1 LDKTDSPLIDQSI
14 REERRAAPRREDD
27 RRRVRKDR
35 ELQAARLISEALFEH
50 LTPDE
55 LVAKALRTA
64 LDVVQAESGSI
75 LLADPA
81 SQQLIF
87 RHSIGE
93 SPVKAGTAIPWDK
106 GIAGTVFQSGD
117 PLVVRDAKQDPRHI
131 SAVDE
136 LTSHT
141 THDMIAIPLKRWEG
155 EPIGVLEVL
164 NKRGGLLDEDDVAIL
179 SIVSAITAS
188 SIEQARLYH
197 EAKLAEV
204 VRLLGDIS
212 HDIKNLLM
220 PVVVGAELMED
231 ELKILLGTALSR
243 GDTQAQESFERCNEV
258 VGMVDN
264 SLRRIQDRVKEI
276 ADCVKG
282 LSSPP
287 EFAPCQLDKVIREV
301 TDTLKW
307 WSDQKGVSIR
317 TSGLGQTPAIVAD
330 ERRLFNAL
338 YNLINNAIPEVP
350 AGGTITVSTK
360 EEPIGVGLLIS
371 IADTGNGMPPE
382 IRDTL
387 FTPAARSTKPGG
399 TGLGT
404 KIVKDVVDA
413 HRGRITVESE
423 LGVGTTF
430 HLCLPLRPPGTSP
443 TQA

>member
-1 LDKTDSPLIDQSI
+1 MTSPHDQDG
-14 REERRAAPRREDD
+14 RL
-27 RRRVRKDR
+27 VRKVR
-35 ELQAARLISEALFEH
+35 ELEAVRRISEALFEH

-55 LVAKALRTA
+55 LVAKALHTA

-87 RHSIGE
+87 RHSIGD
-93 SPVKAGTAIPWDK
+93 SPVKAGTAIPWNQ
-106 GIAGTVFQSGD
+106 GIAGQVYQSGEA
-117 PLVVRDAKQDPRHI
+117 LVVRDVKQDPRHLSVI
-131 SAVDE
+131 DE
-136 LTSHT
+136 LTAHT

-164 NKRGGLLDEDDVAIL
+164 NKRGGLLDEEDVGLL
-179 SIVSAITAS
+179 SIVSALAAS
-188 SIEQARLYH
+188 SIEQARLYQ

-204 VRLLGDIS
+204 VRLLGDSS

-220 PVVVGAELMED
+220 PVVCGAGLMQAEFKD
-231 ELKILLGTALSR
+231 LLGEALKR
-243 GDTQAQESFERCNEV
+243 NDKQAKESFERCNEV
-258 VGMVDN
+258 VGMVEN
-264 SLRRIQDRVKEI
+264 STRRIQDRVKEI

-282 LSSPP
+282 LSTPP
-287 EFAPCQLDKVIREV
+287 EFGPCQLARVVNEV

-307 WSDQKGVSIR
+307 WADQRGVKIQ
-317 TSGLGQTPAIVAD
+317 TSGVDKVPDIVAD
-330 ERRLFNAL
+330 DRRLFNAL

-350 AGGTITVSTK
+350 SGGSITVK
-360 EEPIGVGLLIS
+360 AQEEPVGVGLHVRVE
-371 IADTGNGMPPE
+371 DTGKGMPPE

-387 FTPAARSTKPGG
+387 FTPAAKSSKRGG

-413 HRGRITVESE
+413 HHGKITVESQ

-430 HLCLPLRPPGTSP
+430 HIYLPLRPPTSR
-443 TQA
+443 AK

>member
-1 LDKTDSPLIDQSI
+1 MPN
-14 REERRAAPRREDD
+14 ERRAAPRREDD

-35 ELQAARLISEALFEH
+35 ELEAARRISEALFEH

-64 LDVVQAESGSI
+64 LDVVQAASGSI
-75 LLADPA
+75 LLADPV

-93 SPVKAGTAIPWDK
+93 SIVKAGTAIPWDK
-106 GIAGTVFQSGD
+106 GIAGSVFQSGV
-117 PLVVRDAKQDPRHI
+117 PLVVRDVKQDPRHS
-131 SAVDE
+131 SAIDE
-136 LTSHT
+136 LTKHT

-164 NKRGGLLDEDDVAIL
+164 NKRGGLLDDDDVAIL

-188 SIEQARLYH
+188 SIEQARLYQD
-197 EAKLAEV
+197 AKLAEV

-231 ELKILLGTALSR
+231 ELKDLLGEALTR
-243 GDTQAQESFERCNEV
+243 GDKQAQEHFDRCNEV
-258 VGMVDN
+258 AGMVDN

-282 LSSPP
+282 LSTPP
-287 EFAPCQLDKVIREV
+287 EFAPCQLDKVILEV

-307 WSDQKGVSIR
+307 WSAQKGVSIH
-317 TSGLGQTPAIVAD
+317 TAGLGRTPDIIAD

-350 AGGTITVSTK
+350 VGGTITVSTK
-360 EEPIGVGLLIS
+360 EEPIGVGLLVTIE
-371 IADTGNGMPPE
+371 DTGKGMPPE

-387 FTPAARSTKPGG
+387 FTAAAKSSKPGG

-413 HRGRITVESE
+413 HHGKITVESK
-423 LGVGTTF
+423 LGAGTTF
-430 HLCLPLRPPGTSP
+430 HLYLPLRPPGSP
-443 TQA
+443 PT

>member
-1 LDKTDSPLIDQSI
+1 MGDLLTIKGVPND
-14 REERRAAPRREDD
+14 RRAAPRREDD
-27 RRRVRKDR
+27 CRRARKDR
-35 ELQAARLISEALFEH
+35 ELEAARLISEALFEH

-64 LDVVQAESGSI
+64 LDVVGAESGSI
-75 LLADPA
+75 LLSDSV

-93 SPVKAGTAIPWDK
+93 SPVRAGTAIPWDK
-106 GIAGTVFQSGD
+106 GIAGSVFQSGAS
-117 PLVVRDAKQDPRHI
+117 LVVRDVKQDPRHM
-131 SAVDE
+131 SAIDE
-136 LTSHT
+136 LTGHT
-141 THDMIAIPLKRWEG
+141 THDMIAIALKRWEG

-188 SIEQARLYH
+188 SIEQARLYQD
-197 EAKLAEV
+197 AKLAEV

-220 PVVVGAELMED
+220 PVVCGAELMQG
-231 ELKILLGTALSR
+231 ELKDLLGAALTR
-243 GDTQAQESFERCNEV
+243 GDKPAKESYERCNEV
-258 VGMVDN
+258 VGMVEN
-264 SLRRIQDRVKEI
+264 SSRRIQDRMKEI

-282 LSSPP
+282 LSTPP
-287 EFAPCQLDKVIREV
+287 EFAPCQLDKVVNEV
-301 TDTLKW
+301 TETLKW
-307 WSDQKGVSIR
+307 WSDQKGVSIH
-317 TSGLGQTPAIVAD
+317 TSGLDQTPDIVAD

-350 AGGTITVSTK
+350 PGGTITVSAK
-360 EEPIGVGLLIS
+360 EEPIGVSLHVTVE
-371 IADTGNGMPPE
+371 DTGKGMPPE

-387 FTPAARSTKPGG
+387 FTSAAKSSKRGG

-413 HRGRITVESE
+413 HHGKITVESE

-430 HLCLPLRPPGTSP
+430 HIYLPLRPSEPP
-443 TQA
+443 PK

>member
-1 LDKTDSPLIDQSI
+1 MRDQLL
-14 REERRAAPRREDD
+14 EKGVQKERRAAPRREDD
-27 RRRVRKDR
+27 RRRARKDR
-35 ELQAARLISEALFEH
+35 ELEAARLISEALFEH

-75 LLADPA
+75 LLADPV

-93 SPVKAGTAIPWDK
+93 SPVKTGTAIPWDQ
-106 GIAGTVFQSGD
+106 GIAGSVFQSGV
-117 PLVVRDAKQDPRHI
+117 PLVVRDVKHDPRHS
-131 SAVDE
+131 SAIDE
-136 LTSHT
+136 LTAHT
-141 THDMIAIPLKRWEG
+141 THDMIAIALKRWEG

-188 SIEQARLYH
+188 SIEQARLYQ

-220 PVVVGAELMED
+220 PVVCGAELMHG
-231 ELKILLGTALSR
+231 ELKDLLGDALTR
-243 GDTQAQESFERCNEV
+243 GSEQAKKSFERCSEV
-258 VGMVDN
+258 VEMLEN
-264 SLRRIQDRVKEI
+264 STRRIQNRVREI

-282 LSSPP
+282 LSTPP
-287 EFAPCQLDKVIREV
+287 EFAPCRLSGVVNEV

-307 WSDQKGVSIR
+307 WADQKEVSIR
-317 TSGLGQTPAIVAD
+317 TSGLDRVPDIVAD

-338 YNLINNAIPEVP
+338 YNLINNAIPEVSP
-350 AGGTITVSTK
+350 GGTIAVAAR
-360 EEPIGVGLLIS
+360 EEPVGVGLHVTVQ
-371 IADTGNGMPPE
+371 DNGKGMPPD
-382 IRDTL
+382 IRDKL
-387 FTPAARSTKPGG
+387 FTSAAKSSKRGG

-413 HRGRITVESE
+413 HHGKITVESE

-430 HLCLPLRPPGTSP
+430 HIYLPLRPPGSS
-443 TQA
+443 

>member
-1 LDKTDSPLIDQSI
+1 MGDQLTESGASK
-14 REERRAAPRREDD
+14 ERRAAPRREDD

-35 ELQAARLISEALFEH
+35 ELEAARLISEALFEH

-55 LVAKALRTA
+55 MVAKALRTA

-75 LLADPA
+75 LLADPV

-106 GIAGTVFQSGD
+106 GIAGSVFQSGV
-117 PLVVRDAKQDPRHI
+117 PLVVRDVKQDPRHSSVI
-131 SAVDE
+131 DE
-136 LTSHT
+136 LTKHI
-141 THDMIAIPLKRWEG
+141 THDMIAIALKRWEG

-164 NKRGGLLDEDDVAIL
+164 NKRGGLLDDDDVAIL

-188 SIEQARLYH
+188 SIEQARLFQ

-220 PVVVGAELMED
+220 PVVVGAELMEG
-231 ELKILLGTALSR
+231 ELKDLLEAALGR
-243 GDTQAQESFERCNEV
+243 GDNHAKESFERCNEV
-258 VGMVDN
+258 AGMVDN
-264 SLRRIQDRVKEI
+264 SLRRIQERVREI

-282 LSSPP
+282 LSTPP
-287 EFAPCQLDKVIREV
+287 EFAPCQLDKVIMEV

-307 WSDQKGVSIR
+307 WSGQKGVSIH
-317 TSGLGQTPAIVAD
+317 TSGLGRTPEILAD

-350 AGGTITVSTK
+350 VGGTITVSTK
-360 EEPIGVGLLIS
+360 EEPIGVGLLVTVE
-371 IADTGNGMPPE
+371 DTGRGMPPE

-387 FTPAARSTKPGG
+387 FTPAAKSTKPGG

-413 HRGRITVESE
+413 HHGKITVKSE

-430 HLCLPLRPPGTSP
+430 HLYLPLRPPVTSP
-443 TQA
+443 R

>member
-1 LDKTDSPLIDQSI
+1 MDKKDNPLTEQTVMK
-14 REERRAAPRREDD
+14 ERRAAPRREDD

-35 ELQAARLISEALFEH
+35 ELDAARLISEALFEH

-75 LLADPA
+75 PPADPV
-81 SQQLIF
+81 SQKLIF

-93 SPVKAGTAIPWDK
+93 SIVKAGTAIPWDK
-106 GIAGTVFQSGD
+106 GIAGSVFQSGA

-131 SAVDE
+131 SSIDE
-136 LTSHT
+136 LTKHT

-188 SIEQARLYH
+188 SIEQARLYQD
-197 EAKLAEV
+197 AKLAEV

-231 ELKILLGTALSR
+231 ELKDLLGAALTR
-243 GDTQAQESFERCNEV
+243 GDKQAKESFERCNEV
-258 VGMVDN
+258 VGMVEN
-264 SLRRIQDRVKEI
+264 SLHRIQDRVKEI

-282 LSSPP
+282 LSTPP
-287 EFAPCQLDKVIREV
+287 EFAPCQLEKVILEV

-307 WSDQKGVSIR
+307 WSGQKGVSIR
-317 TSGLGQTPAIVAD
+317 TSGLGRTPAIVAD

-360 EEPIGVGLLIS
+360 EEPVGVGLLVTIE
-371 IADTGNGMPPE
+371 DTGKGMPPE

-387 FTPAARSTKPGG
+387 FTQAAKSSKPGG

-413 HRGRITVESE
+413 HHGKITVESE
-423 LGVGTTF
+423 VGIGTTF
-430 HLCLPLRPPGTSP
+430 HVYLPLRPPGISP
-443 TQA
+443 T

>member
-1 LDKTDSPLIDQSI
+1 MGEQVTEKNM
-14 REERRAAPRREDD
+14 RNERREAARREDD

-35 ELQAARLISEALFEH
+35 ELEAARLISEALFEH

-64 LDVVQAESGSI
+64 LDVVQAKSGSI

-93 SPVKAGTAIPWDK
+93 SLVKAGTAIPWDK
-106 GIAGTVFQSGD
+106 GIAGSVFQSGAS
-117 PLVVRDAKQDPRHI
+117 LVVRDAKQDPRHI
-131 SAVDE
+131 STIDE
-136 LTSHT
+136 LTGHT
-141 THDMIAIPLKRWEG
+141 THDMIAIALKRWEG

-164 NKRGGLLDEDDVAIL
+164 DKRGGLLDDDDVALL

-188 SIEQARLYH
+188 SIEQARLYQ

-204 VRLLGDIS
+204 ARLLGDIS

-220 PVVVGAELMED
+220 PVVCGAELMHG
-231 ELKILLGTALSR
+231 ELKDLLGDALTR
-243 GDTQAQESFERCNEV
+243 GSKQAKESFERCNEV
-258 VGMVDN
+258 VGMVEN
-264 SLRRIQDRVKEI
+264 SSRRIQDRVKQI

-282 LSSPP
+282 LTTPP
-287 EFAPCQLDKVIREV
+287 EFATCQLDKVINDV
-301 TDTLKW
+301 TDTLRW
-307 WSDQKGVSIR
+307 WSDQKGVSIH
-317 TSGLGQTPAIVAD
+317 TSGLGRTPDIMAD

-350 AGGTITVSTK
+350 PGGKITVSAK
-360 EEPIGVGLLIS
+360 EEPIGVGLHVTVE
-371 IADTGNGMPPE
+371 DTGKGMPPE

-387 FTPAARSTKPGG
+387 FTPAAKSSKRGG

-413 HRGRITVESE
+413 HHGKITVESE

-430 HLCLPLRPPGTSP
+430 HIYLPLRPPGTFP
-443 TQA
+443 K

>member
-1 LDKTDSPLIDQSI
+1 MSEQT
-14 REERRAAPRREDD
+14 RETNARDERCAAPRREDD

-35 ELQAARLISEALFEH
+35 ELEAARRISEALFEH

-64 LDVVQAESGSI
+64 LDIVQAESGSI

-81 SQQLIF
+81 SQQLVF
-87 RHSIGE
+87 RHSLGE
-93 SPVKAGTAIPWDK
+93 SPVKVGTAIPWES
-106 GIAGTVFQSGD
+106 GIAGSVFQSGAH
-117 PLVVRDAKQDPRHI
+117 LVVRDVKQDPRHLSVI
-131 SAVDE
+131 DE
-136 LTSHT
+136 LTAHT
-141 THDMIAIPLKRWEG
+141 THDMIAIALKRWEG

-164 NKRGGLLDEDDVAIL
+164 NKRGGVLDDDDVVIL

-188 SIEQARLYH
+188 SIEQARLYQ

-220 PVVVGAELMED
+220 PVVCGAGLMQSELTD
-231 ELKILLGTALSR
+231 LLGDALTR
-243 GDTQAQESFERCNEV
+243 GNKQAKESFERCNEV
-258 VGMVDN
+258 VGMVEN
-264 SLRRIQDRVKEI
+264 SSRRIQDRVKEI
-276 ADCVKG
+276 SDCVKG
-282 LSSPP
+282 LSTPP
-287 EFAPCQLDKVIREV
+287 EFATCHLGKVVDDV
-301 TDTLKW
+301 TETLKW
-307 WSDQKGVSIR
+307 CSDQKGVSIH
-317 TSGLGQTPAIVAD
+317 TSGLDRTPDIVAD

-350 AGGTITVSTK
+350 PGGTITVSAK
-360 EEPIGVGLLIS
+360 EEPIGIGLHVTIK
-371 IADTGNGMPPE
+371 DTGKGMLPE

-387 FTPAARSTKPGG
+387 FTPAAKSSKRGG

-413 HRGRITVESE
+413 HHGRITVESV

-430 HLCLPLRPPGTSP
+430 HIYLPLRPPGASP
-443 TQA
+443 K

>member
-1 LDKTDSPLIDQSI
+1 MTSPHDQDG
-14 REERRAAPRREDD
+14 RL
-27 RRRVRKDR
+27 VRKVR
-35 ELQAARLISEALFEH
+35 ELEAVRRISEALFEH

-55 LVAKALRTA
+55 LVAKALHTA

-87 RHSIGE
+87 RHSIGD
-93 SPVKAGTAIPWDK
+93 SPVKAGTAIPWNQ
-106 GIAGTVFQSGD
+106 GIAGQVYQSGEA
-117 PLVVRDAKQDPRHI
+117 LVVRDVKQDPRHLSVI
-131 SAVDE
+131 DE
-136 LTSHT
+136 LTAHT

-164 NKRGGLLDEDDVAIL
+164 NKRGGLLDEEDVGLL
-179 SIVSAITAS
+179 SIVSALAAS
-188 SIEQARLYH
+188 SIEQARLYQ

-220 PVVVGAELMED
+220 PVVCGAGLMQAEFKD
-231 ELKILLGTALSR
+231 LLGEALKR
-243 GDTQAQESFERCNEV
+243 NDKQAKESFERCNEV
-258 VGMVDN
+258 VGMVEN
-264 SLRRIQDRVKEI
+264 STRRIQDRVKEI

-282 LSSPP
+282 LSTPP
-287 EFAPCQLDKVIREV
+287 EFGPCQLARVVNEV

-307 WSDQKGVSIR
+307 WADQRGVKIQ
-317 TSGLGQTPAIVAD
+317 TSGVDKVPDIVAD
-330 ERRLFNAL
+330 DRRLFNAL

-350 AGGTITVSTK
+350 SGGSITVK
-360 EEPIGVGLLIS
+360 AQEEPVGVGLHVRVE
-371 IADTGNGMPPE
+371 DTGKGMPPE

-387 FTPAARSTKPGG
+387 FTPAAKSSKRGG

-413 HRGRITVESE
+413 HHGKITVESQ

-430 HLCLPLRPPGTSP
+430 HIYLPLRPPTSR
-443 TQA
+443 AK

>member
-1 LDKTDSPLIDQSI
+1 LTEQTVMK
-14 REERRAAPRREDD
+14 ERRAAPRREDD

-35 ELQAARLISEALFEH
+35 ELEAARLISEALFEH

-75 LLADPA
+75 LLADPV

-93 SPVKAGTAIPWDK
+93 SIVKAGTAIPWDK
-106 GIAGTVFQSGD
+106 GIAGSVFQSGT
-117 PLVVRDAKQDPRHI
+117 PLVVRDVKQDPRHSSVI
-131 SAVDE
+131 DE
-136 LTSHT
+136 LTKHT

-164 NKRGGLLDEDDVAIL
+164 NKRGGLLDDDDVAIL

-188 SIEQARLYH
+188 SIEQARLYQD
-197 EAKLAEV
+197 AKLAEV

-220 PVVVGAELMED
+220 PVVVGAELMEG
-231 ELKILLGTALSR
+231 ELKDLLAAALKR
-243 GDTQAQESFERCNEV
+243 GDHQAKESFERCNEV

-282 LSSPP
+282 LSTPP
-287 EFAPCQLDKVIREV
+287 DFAPCQLDKVILEV

-307 WSDQKGVSIR
+307 WSGQKGVSIH
-317 TSGLGQTPAIVAD
+317 TSGLGRTPAIVAD

-338 YNLINNAIPEVP
+338 YNLVNNAIPEVP

-360 EEPIGVGLLIS
+360 EEPVGVGLLVTIQ
-371 IADTGNGMPPE
+371 DTGKGMPPE

-387 FTPAARSTKPGG
+387 FTQAAKSSKPGG

-413 HRGRITVESE
+413 HHGKITVESE
-423 LGVGTTF
+423 VGIGTTF
-430 HLCLPLRPPGTSP
+430 HVYLPLRPPGISP
-443 TQA
+443 T

>member
-1 LDKTDSPLIDQSI
+1 
-14 REERRAAPRREDD
+14 
-27 RRRVRKDR
+27 
-35 ELQAARLISEALFEH
+35 

-55 LVAKALRTA
+55 LVARALRTA

-75 LLADPA
+75 LLADPV

-93 SPVKAGTAIPWDK
+93 SPVTAGTAIPWDQ
-106 GIAGTVFQSGD
+106 GIAGSVFQSGT
-117 PLVVRDAKQDPRHI
+117 PLVVRDVKHDPRHSSTI
-131 SAVDE
+131 DE
-136 LTSHT
+136 LTQHT

-164 NKRGGLLDEDDVAIL
+164 NKRGGLLDDDDVAIL

-188 SIEQARLYH
+188 SIEQARLYQD
-197 EAKLAEV
+197 AKLAEV

-220 PVVVGAELMED
+220 PVVVGAELMEG
-231 ELKILLGTALSR
+231 ELKDLLAAALKR
-243 GDTQAQESFERCNEV
+243 GDDQAKESFERCNEV

-282 LSSPP
+282 LSTPP
-287 EFAPCQLDKVIREV
+287 EFAPCQLDKVILEV

-307 WSDQKGVSIR
+307 WSGQKGVSLH
-317 TSGLGQTPAIVAD
+317 TAGLGRTPAIVAD

-338 YNLINNAIPEVP
+338 YNLVNNAIPEVP

-360 EEPIGVGLLIS
+360 EEPIGVGLLVTVQ
-371 IADTGNGMPPE
+371 DTGKGMPPE

-387 FTPAARSTKPGG
+387 FTAAAKSSKPGG

-413 HRGRITVESE
+413 HHGRITVESE

-430 HLCLPLRPPGTSP
+430 HVYLPLRPPGISP
-443 TQA
+443 T

>member
-1 LDKTDSPLIDQSI
+1 LDKTDNPSIDQAV
-14 REERRAAPRREDD
+14 RKERRAAPRREDD

-35 ELQAARLISEALFEH
+35 ELEAARRISEALFEH

-75 LLADPA
+75 LLAEPG

-93 SPVKAGTAIPWDK
+93 SIVKAGTAIPWDK
-106 GIAGTVFQSGD
+106 GIAGSVFQSGT
-117 PLVVRDAKQDPRHI
+117 PLVVRDAKQDPRHSSTI
-131 SAVDE
+131 DE
-136 LTSHT
+136 MTKHT

-164 NKRGGLLDEDDVAIL
+164 NKHGGLLDDDDVAIL

-188 SIEQARLYH
+188 AIEQARLYQ

-220 PVVVGAELMED
+220 PVVVGAELMEG
-231 ELKILLGTALSR
+231 ELKELLGTALSR
-243 GDTQAQESFERCNEV
+243 GDTQAKESFERCNEV

-276 ADCVKG
+276 ADCVSG
-282 LSSPP
+282 LSTFPD
-287 EFAPCQLDKVIREV
+287 FAPCQLDKVIREV
-301 TDTLKW
+301 IDTLKW
-307 WSDQKGVSIR
+307 WSDQKGVSIH
-317 TSGLGQTPAIVAD
+317 TSGPGRTPAIVAD

-350 AGGTITVSTK
+350 AGGTITVSAK
-360 EEPIGVGLLIS
+360 EEPVGAGLLVTVV
-371 IADTGNGMPPE
+371 DTGRGMPPE

-404 KIVKDVVDA
+404 KIVKDAVDA
-413 HRGRITVESE
+413 HHGRITVESE

-430 HLCLPLRPPGTSP
+430 RLYLPLRPPGISP
-443 TQA
+443 T

>member
-1 LDKTDSPLIDQSI
+1 MGEQLTKQSVPN
-14 REERRAAPRREDD
+14 ERRAAPRREDD
-27 RRRVRKDR
+27 RRRIRKDR
-35 ELQAARLISEALFEH
+35 EVEAARRISEALFEH

-55 LVAKALRTA
+55 LVARALRTA

-75 LLADPA
+75 LLADPV

-93 SPVKAGTAIPWDK
+93 SPVKAGTAIPWNQ
-106 GIAGTVFQSGD
+106 GIAGSVFQSGAS
-117 PLVVRDAKQDPRHI
+117 LVVRDAKQDSRH
-131 SAVDE
+131 SAVIDE
-136 LTSHT
+136 LTAHT
-141 THDMIAIPLKRWEG
+141 THDMIAIALKRWEG

-164 NKRGGLLDEDDVAIL
+164 NKREGLLDEDDVAIL

-188 SIEQARLYH
+188 SIEQARLYQ

-220 PVVVGAELMED
+220 PVVVGAKLMED
-231 ELKILLGTALSR
+231 ELKDLLGAAVTR
-243 GDTQAQESFERCNEV
+243 GDKQAKESFEQCNEV
-258 VGMVDN
+258 VVMVDN

-282 LSSPP
+282 LSTPP
-287 EFAPCQLDKVIREV
+287 DFAPCQLDKVIIEV

-307 WSDQKGVSIR
+307 WSGQKGVSIH
-317 TSGLGQTPAIVAD
+317 TSGLGRTPEIVAD

-360 EEPIGVGLLIS
+360 EEPIGVGLLVTVE
-371 IADTGNGMPPE
+371 DTGKGMPPE

-387 FTPAARSTKPGG
+387 FTPAAKSTKPGG

-413 HRGRITVESE
+413 HHGRITVESE

-430 HLCLPLRPPGTSP
+430 HLYLPLRPPGTSP
-443 TQA
+443 S

>member
-1 LDKTDSPLIDQSI
+1 MGDQTTDKNARD
-14 REERRAAPRREDD
+14 ERRTAPRRDDD
-27 RRRVRKDR
+27 RRRLRKDR
-35 ELQAARLISEALFEH
+35 ELEAARRISEALFEH

-93 SPVKAGTAIPWDK
+93 SPVKPGAAIPWDR
-106 GIAGTVFQSGD
+106 GIAGSVFQSGN

-131 SAVDE
+131 SAIDE
-136 LTSHT
+136 LTAHT
-141 THDMIAIPLKRWEG
+141 TRDMIALPLKRWEG

-164 NKRGGLLDEDDVAIL
+164 NKRGGLLDDDDVAIL

-188 SIEQARLYH
+188 SIEQARLFE

-231 ELKILLGTALSR
+231 ELKDLFEAALKR
-243 GDTQAQESFERCNEV
+243 GDNQATESFNRCNEV

-282 LSSPP
+282 LSTPP
-287 EFAPCQLDKVIREV
+287 EFMPCQLDKVICEV
-301 TDTLKW
+301 IDTLKW
-307 WSDQKGVSIR
+307 WSDQKGVSIH
-317 TSGLGQTPAIVAD
+317 TSGLGHTPAIVAD

-350 AGGTITVSTK
+350 SGGTITVSAT
-360 EEPIGVGLLIS
+360 EEPIGEGLHIS
-371 IADTGNGMPPE
+371 VTDTGKGMPPE
-382 IRDTL
+382 IRDSL
-387 FTPAARSTKPGG
+387 FTPAARSTKHGG

-413 HRGRITVESE
+413 HHGKITVESE

-430 HLCLPLRPPGTSP
+430 HIYLPLRPRGTSA
-443 TQA
+443 T